1 ERVDLVAK
9 TEPKPTEKHEP
20 FKMEFDIGTIK
31 HLGLQMYSTLPP
43 VIGELVSNAWD
54 AEAKHV
60 RIEIPEGALGD
71 DSEITVTDDGI
82 GMTDKQVRE
91 AYLVVGRD
99 RRQEEESDVSEGA
112 MGRPLMGRKGIG
124 KFSGFGIAV
133 EVEVES
139 ARDSAVSRFIM
150 DYEKLKAAAQRRE
163 ITFEPLP
170 PTEQVEQGTRVT
182 LRRITKFHTKSINIQ
197 GLRRGLARRFS
208 VIGAKHDFEVI
219 VNGKAITVEERDLKR
234 LLELDAEGN
243 LYLWEF
249 KDEEVAKDTGW
260 TVNGWIGAL
269 NRTTP
274 LQDGIQRGIAIMA
287 RGKLVQEP
295 FAFEAV
301 VGQQYALSYLIGELH
316 AEFVDSDEDTI
327 GTTRNSLV
335 WDTERN
341 SALKEWGQGQL
352 NRIAREWAER
362 RRKDNEVRLLA
373 NPLYQRFVEEA
384 KDIENNRAKRVADK
398 LIRDVINRN
407 VIEDD
412 KETESVV
419 QLCIDF
425 LEFDAFWELA
435 EDLTKAE
442 VANPAQLANLFRE
455 WEVVEAK
462 EMARVTNGR
471 IATIRKLAELIE
483 HNALEV
489 PTLHNF
495 LKEFPWVLDPR
506 WNLVA
511 DEEHYSKILREKF
524 PDSDEPE
531 EDRRIDFLC
540 VRENQQLIVVEIKRP
555 GTKASK
561 KELDQIRDYVLF
573 MRDVVSNT
581 TDPSMKH
588 NDVVGYLLV
597 GDLVNTGPV
606 RELRKSLGKDD
617 IYVRRY
623 SDLLAMVEKAHEEFL
638 AKYKNLRE
646 IKRNQLARKS
656 SGEADQTLALPEG
669 DSTKA

>member
-1 ERVDLVAK
+1 MTK
-9 TEPKPTEKHEP
+9 P

-54 AEAKHV
+54 GEAKHV
-60 RIEIPEGALGD
+60 WIEIPDGALTP
-71 DSEITVTDDGI
+71 DSAISVTDDGI

-99 RRQEEESDVSEGA
+99 RRQEEKTDRSEGD
-112 MGRPLMGRKGIG
+112 MKRPLMGRKGIG
-124 KFSGFGIAV
+124 KFSGFGIAI
-133 EVEVES
+133 EVEVET
-139 ARDSAVSRFIM
+139 ARDGVVSRFVM
-150 DYEKLKAAAQRRE
+150 DYEKLKAAAKRRE
-163 ITFEPLP
+163 IAFDPLP
-170 PTEQVEQGTRVT
+170 PSDEVKKGTRVT

-208 VIGAKHDFEVI
+208 IIGAKNDFEVI
-219 VNGKAITVEERDLKR
+219 VNGQAITVEERDLKR
-234 LLELDAEGN
+234 LLEDDVDGN
-243 LYLWEF
+243 PYLWEF
-249 KDEEVAKDTGW
+249 KDEEVSPETGW
-260 TVNGWIGAL
+260 VVDGWIGAL
-269 NRTTP
+269 NRTNP
-274 LQDGIQRGIAIMA
+274 LEDGIQRGIAILA

-341 SALKEWGQGQL
+341 TALKQWGQGQL

-362 RRKDNEVRLLA
+362 RRKDNEVRLQE
-373 NPLYQRFVEEA
+373 NPLYQKFVEEA
-384 KDIENNRAKRVADK
+384 KDIENNRAKKVADK

-407 VIEDD
+407 VVEDD
-412 KETESVV
+412 AETESVV

-425 LEFDAFWELA
+425 LEFDAFWDLA
-435 EDLTKAE
+435 EDLTEAS
-442 VANPAQLANLFRE
+442 VADPAKLANLFRE

-471 IATIRKLAELIE
+471 IATIQKLAELIE
-483 HNALEV
+483 GNALEV
-489 PTLHNF
+489 PVLHNF

-511 DEEHYSKILREKF
+511 DEEHYSQILRDKF
-524 PDSDEPE
+524 PDGDLPE
-531 EDRRIDFLC
+531 QDRRIDFLC
-540 VRENQQLIVVEIKRP
+540 VRESEQLVVVEIKRP
-555 GTKASK
+555 GSKAST

-573 MRDVVSNT
+573 MRDVVANT
-581 TDPSMKH
+581 TDESLKYS
-588 NDVVGYLLV
+588 DVVGYLLV
-597 GDLVNTGPV
+597 GDLVNTGAV
-606 RELRKSLGKDD
+606 RELKKSLAKDA
-617 IYVRRY
+617 IFVRRY
-623 SDLLAMVEKAHEEFL
+623 QDLLGMVERAHEDFL
-638 AKYKNLRE
+638 AKYDSLRKV
-646 IKRNQLARKS
+646 KRDKLLEVPPTAPETITLEETKTVVPKRK
-656 SGEADQTLALPEG
+656 G
-669 DSTKA
+669 